1 MESGH
6 EQMVSN
12 DANRGCDASQTTAG
26 HAKRAARQ
34 LPMAMLQ
41 LHLDPDLDIDSDHDD
56 QHPEHDNNHNYYLFF
71 LISILALYQL
81 SSNVSGNH
89 RPVECYSNGTAGY
102 RPGRFKLEGTLR
114 VLMELLN
121 MSCILS
127 LPLPLLPSAH
137 ER

>member
-1 MESGH
+1 MNRWFRTTRT
-6 EQMVSN
+6 V
-12 DANRGCDASQTTAG
+12 DATRPNQPRVTPN
-26 HAKRAARQ
+26 ARLGIFRWQ
-34 LPMAMLQ
+34 CCNSI
-41 LHLDPDLDIDSDHDD
+41 LDPDIDSDHDD
-56 QHPEHDNNHNYYLFF
+56 QHPEHDNKRNYYLFF

-89 RPVECYSNGTAGY
+89 RPVECHSNGTAGH